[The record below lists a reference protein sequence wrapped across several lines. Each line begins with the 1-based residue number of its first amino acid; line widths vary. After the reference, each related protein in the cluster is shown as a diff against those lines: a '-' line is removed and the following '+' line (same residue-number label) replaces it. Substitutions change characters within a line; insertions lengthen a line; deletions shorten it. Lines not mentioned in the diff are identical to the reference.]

1 MKTPVIAQIFAPFVI
16 TALVKASQVGKPN
29 SIERR
34 LAIESAEKTARNVH
48 PALFKSEK

>member
-1 MKTPVIAQIFAPFVI
+1 MKTPVIAQVFAPFVV
-16 TALVKASQVGKPN
+16 TALIKASQAGKPN

-48 PALFKSEK
+48 PNLFRTEK